1 MAKLKEIMTTE
12 VLQAAAETTVSE
24 VATTMV
30 KRKVGSVIVMEGG
43 WISGIFTERDA
54 LRAAASGRDLTQ
66 SPLKEW
72 MTSDPIT
79 AEPDMDSEEAIQVMA
94 SHGFR
99 HLPVTDG
106 KDLAGIVSL
115 RDVLSARV
123 PRPS

>member
-1 MAKLKEIMTTE
+1 MTKLKEIMTTE
-12 VLQAAAETTVSE
+12 VLQTAAETPVSE

-99 HLPVTDG
+99 HLPVTKG

-115 RDVLSARV
+115 RDVL
-123 PRPS
+123 

>member
-1 MAKLKEIMTTE
+1 MPKLKEIMTTE
-12 VLQAAAETTVSE
+12 VLKASAETPVSE

-54 LRAAASGRDLTQ
+54 LRAAASGRDLTS
-66 SPLKEW
+66 SPLKDW

-79 AEPDMDSEEAIQVMA
+79 AEPDMDSEEAVQVMA

-106 KDLAGIVSL
+106 KNLTGIVSL